1 MNDFIE
7 FLNQFYPLKDPIVS
21 EFKNYLEIRDVPKNC
36 TLLKKNTVS
45 KELFWVKKGTLRGY
59 IDNEG
64 STITTWFA
72 IENDVATSVTSF
84 ISQQPST
91 ECIETLE
98 DCQLYVISY
107 THLQQLYQ
115 VSLAFNF
122 IGRILTE
129 HNYINLEKRAFQLQN
144 TTAEDRYKAFMKRY
158 PQLLLKLPLSIIA
171 SYIGITQSSLS
182 RIRKK

>member
-7 FLNQFYPLKDPIVS
+7 FLNQFYPLKEPIVS

-84 ISQQPST
+84 ISQQP
-91 ECIETLE
+91 LK
-98 DCQLYVISY
+98 
-107 THLQQLYQ
+107 
-115 VSLAFNF
+115 
-122 IGRILTE
+122 GIL
-129 HNYINLEKRAFQLQN
+129 
-144 TTAEDRYKAFMKRY
+144 
-158 PQLLLKLPLSIIA
+158 
-171 SYIGITQSSLS
+171 
-182 RIRKK
+182 